1 MGDRSLN
8 AIRVLKCDHKK
19 PHVYRQRQFD
29 VLNGFELTFARCFTC
44 NKIVGLEAKKFS
56 KT

>member
-29 VLNGFELTFARCFTC
+29 VLNGFELTLRVILHVI
-44 NKIVGLEAKKFS
+44 KSWG
-56 KT
+56 